1 MTADGLKRTLLIT
14 GASGFIGRHAAT
26 ALAARGHRV
35 IALSRRPDPA
45 RREVAGGCIDWRCC
59 DLLQPDDVE
68 RSLAEVGADTLVH
81 LAWNVEPGYWHS
93 EANLR
98 WLEASLRLVR
108 AFRASGGRRVVSAGS
123 CAEYD
128 WADPDIALKP
138 IAEREARFAPR
149 TLYAACKR
157 AFHMALER
165 YAQTAGFSAAWG
177 LVFFPY
183 GPAERPERLVAQV
196 TRALLK
202 GERPKTTEGH
212 QIRDFLDARDAGA
225 AFAALA
231 ESGVEGPVNIA
242 SGRGVPVRRVIELI
256 RAHAAP
262 GAAIGFG
269 ALPPRPNDPDRLV
282 ADVRRL
288 TEEVGFTPRVALE
301 EGIRDAVAWWRAN
314 G

>member
-1 MTADGLKRTLLIT
+1 MTADASQRTLLLT
-14 GASGFIGRHAAT
+14 GASGFIGRHAAQ

-35 IALSRRPDPA
+35 IALSRRPETA
-45 RREVAGGCIDWRCC
+45 RRKAAGAGIDWRSC
-59 DLLQPDDVE
+59 DLLDPEDVE
-68 RSLAEVGADTLVH
+68 RSLREAEADTLVH
-81 LAWNVEPGYWHS
+81 LAWDVEPGYWHS
-93 EANLR
+93 EANLW
-98 WLEASLRLVR
+98 WLEASLRLLR
-108 AFRASGGRRVVSAGS
+108 AFRAAGGRRVVSAGT

-128 WADPDIALKP
+128 WADPGIVLKP
-138 IAEREARFAPR
+138 IVESAARFAPR

-165 YAQTAGFSAAWG
+165 HAEACGLSAAWG

-183 GPAERPERLVAQV
+183 GPAERPERLVPQV

-202 GERPKTTEGH
+202 GERPETTEGS

-231 ESGVEGPVNIA
+231 ESAVDGPVNIA
-242 SGRGVPVRRVIELI
+242 SGHGVAVRAVTELI

-262 GAAIGFG
+262 GAEIAFG
-269 ALPPRPNDPDRLV
+269 ALPSRPHDPCRLV

-288 TEEVGFTPRVALE
+288 NREVGFTPRIALE
-301 EGIRDAVAWWRAN
+301 DGIKDAVAWWRAN